1 MPYSQQFKFVF
12 LATNPFMPRW
22 LACWLINS
30 WMTSLYKRCGIVFM
44 GPAQGSAFNFTGQ
57 CNDAFFQ
64 LALQVCVAIVYLP
77 FVLWPCSQLCFELG
91 CQPSEVFDAVQGKV
105 TYLVDRIKSAHGRKL
120 TLESG
125 AVLPAHILVNA
136 RERPLHVLY
145 ALRYASAICVK
156 CVLHWSPMK
165 YTVCV
170 LRRGL

>member
-30 WMTSLYKRCGIVFM
+30 WMTSLYKRCGIAFM

-64 LALQVCVAIVYLP
+64 LAVQVCATFVISLPSFDPVAESHLVELLP
-77 FVLWPCSQLCFELG
+77 SRRFWFLL
-91 CQPSEVFDAVQGKV
+91 QGKV
-105 TYLVDRIKSAHGRKL
+105 TYLVDRIKSAHGKKL

-125 AVLPAHILVNA
+125 AVLPADILVNA
-136 RERPLHVLY
+136 RERSLKCSMQAVFLYIACAALLHGDPVN
-145 ALRYASAICVK
+145 
-156 CVLHWSPMK
+156 H
-165 YTVCV
+165 TVCV
-170 LRRGL
+170 LCRGL